1 MHTLARVKA
10 NTKATVSLERENQAL
25 RQQVAKLE
33 KDLSALQSKL
43 QLLLKRRFGP
53 SSEQLHPGQLE
64 LFDAAA
70 ATASSEA

>member
-43 QLLLKRRFGP
+43 QLLLKR
-53 SSEQLHPGQLE
+53 SSANDHKLSQWKIPHNTRERIN
-64 LFDAAA
+64 
-70 ATASSEA
+70 